1 MSWKATFALV
11 GAATF
16 AVAAMGGTVLAADNA
31 PNVAAGESQT
41 KELLLLMDT
50 DQNGKVSKQAFMTFM
65 EAEFDR
71 LDKNHDG
78 ELDVSELRQ
87 ARIRG
92 FSGKKPGGR

>member
-1 MSWKATFALV
+1 MSWKATIALA

-16 AVAAMGGTVLAADNA
+16 AVAAMGGTPLAADNTQNLA
-31 PNVAAGESQT
+31 LGEPQT

-50 DQNGKVSKQAFMTFM
+50 DKNGKVSKQEFMSFM
-65 EAEFDR
+65 EAEFTR

-78 ELDVSELRQ
+78 QLDVGELRQ

>member
-1 MSWKATFALV
+1 MSWKATIALAS
-11 GAATF
+11 AATF
-16 AVAAMGGTVLAADNA
+16 AVTAMGGTALAADN
-31 PNVAAGESQT
+31 VQTLAAGESQT

-50 DQNGKVSKQAFMTFM
+50 DKNGKVSKREFMGFM
-65 EAEFDR
+65 EAEFAR